1 MRRHG
6 AGRIDRRYLQG
17 SSKKA
22 IFPLAVGQVYFSTDL
37 SKEPQLMARLSGPI
51 TRKITMADVKAPQ
64 HLDPRDIV
72 KLLVA
77 LRRALKKPPA

>member
-1 MRRHG
+1 
-6 AGRIDRRYLQG
+6 
-17 SSKKA
+17 
-22 IFPLAVGQVYFSTDL
+22 
-37 SKEPQLMARLSGPI
+37 
-51 TRKITMADVKAPQ
+51 MADVKAPQ